1 MKTDIMMVPGSIW
14 TPQSE
19 SVCDRG
25 VRHKLV
31 LCCSPN
37 PACVNP
43 FPFRSSPWFLSN
55 TRVHGSPQSKYDE
68 HELRSEL
75 TWWLRRWAWA
85 RVIGPAMVGGD
96 GVDVS
101 LAVMSSSGGNL
112 FSNTLEVLVLQFLVL
127 IIPHVLARSR
137 RKMMSACTTH
147 IFSII
152 FE

>member
-1 MKTDIMMVPGSIW
+1 
-14 TPQSE
+14 
-19 SVCDRG
+19 
-25 VRHKLV
+25 
-31 LCCSPN
+31 
-37 PACVNP
+37 
-43 FPFRSSPWFLSN
+43 
-55 TRVHGSPQSKYDE
+55 
-68 HELRSEL
+68 
-75 TWWLRRWAWA
+75 
-85 RVIGPAMVGGD
+85 MVGGD

-127 IIPHVLARSR
+127 IIPHVLARNR

>member
-1 MKTDIMMVPGSIW
+1 MI
-14 TPQSE
+14 
-19 SVCDRG
+19 
-25 VRHKLV
+25 
-31 LCCSPN
+31 
-37 PACVNP
+37 
-43 FPFRSSPWFLSN
+43 
-55 TRVHGSPQSKYDE
+55 
-68 HELRSEL
+68 
-75 TWWLRRWAWA
+75 
-85 RVIGPAMVGGD
+85 GGD